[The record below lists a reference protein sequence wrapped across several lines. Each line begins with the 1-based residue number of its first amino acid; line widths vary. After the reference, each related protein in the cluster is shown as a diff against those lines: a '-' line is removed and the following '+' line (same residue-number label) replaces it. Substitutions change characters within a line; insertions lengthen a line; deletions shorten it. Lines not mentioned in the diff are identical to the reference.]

1 MRLSRYP
8 EPVSWTRPSERTAE
22 LIRTCVSRMMENPD
36 ELFDAI
42 DAVSI
47 PAEFTGAS
55 NDPVLLKTFQ
65 RANRST
71 ILQWAEANL
80 RDPGS
85 EVPPN
90 VGPEIVSLTRDLVR
104 RGLDADALEPYRA
117 GQNVAW
123 QQWMQVVFSETDDP
137 EELRELLDVSARS
150 IFAYVEAT
158 MMETM
163 SRIQRERDEFS
174 QTGRERLE
182 TVVLLLEGAPI
193 DPAYAQSRLNY
204 TFDGEH
210 TAAII
215 WSDDEIDP
223 AELEAAGEV
232 LVEAAGSAV
241 KLMVHASSAALWC
254 WVKATVD
261 AATLEDRIEVAEGV
275 RFALG
280 SPAGGIE
287 GFRRSHADAFEAQ
300 RLVARLDLSLPI
312 ARYEA
317 MRVVALLTH
326 DHERAIA
333 FVEETLGPLADAPET
348 LTRTVRTYLRNQS
361 NATRTAEVMFAHR
374 NTILGRIAKAD
385 ELLPRPLAETAF
397 EVSAALE
404 ILFWQES

>member
-1 MRLSRYP
+1 VTWI
-8 EPVSWTRPSERTAE
+8 EPSARTAE
-22 LIRTCVSRMMENPD
+22 LIRACIERMLENPE
-36 ELFDAI
+36 ELFEAI

-55 NDPVLLKTFQ
+55 NDPVLLKAFQ

-80 RDPGS
+80 RDPGR
-85 EVPPN
+85 EVSPN
-90 VGPEIVSLTRDLVR
+90 IGPEIVSLTRDLVR

-123 QQWMQVVFSETDDP
+123 QQWMQVVFAETQDP
-137 EELRELLDVSARS
+137 DELRELLDVSARS

-163 SRIQRERDEFS
+163 ARIQRDRDEFS

-193 DPAYAQSRLNY
+193 DPGYAESRLNY
-204 TFDGEH
+204 TFEGEH

-215 WSDDEIDP
+215 WSEGGIDP
-223 AELEAAGEV
+223 VELEAAAEA
-232 LVEAAGSAV
+232 LAEAAGSSAR
-241 KLMVHASSAALWC
+241 LMVHASSAALWC
-254 WVKATVD
+254 WVKAKVD
-261 AATLEDRIEVAEGV
+261 GSSLEERIEVREGI
-275 RFALG
+275 RYALG
-280 SPAGGIE
+280 TASEGIE
-287 GFRRSHADAFEAQ
+287 GFTRSHADAFEAQ
-300 RLVARLDLSLPI
+300 RLVARLDLSLPV
-312 ARYEA
+312 ARYES

-326 DHERAIA
+326 DHERAKS
-333 FVEETLGPLADAPET
+333 FVEETLGSLAEAPET
-348 LTRTVRTYLRNQS
+348 LTRTVRNYLRNQS
-361 NATRTAEVMFAHR
+361 NATRTAQAMFAHR
-374 NTILGRIAKAD
+374 NTILARIAKAD
-385 ELLPRPLAETAF
+385 EMLPTPLAETAF